1 MADIDYLLNLPA
13 NLVWHMD
20 NQRIDYRQKT
30 PGHLKNF
37 IDYIQVIKYANE
49 TLIKDEGDLLYTQ
62 RQIQLISDK
71 VLLQGAKQQQ
81 ALAKNCFLMR
91 IVIIAYLWLKTGTT
105 LRTSVNGFK
114 DTLLSYGIENN
125 QAARLK
131 YLKLMQDGEEALQSL
146 ESYKAVAA
154 RYHLPKYANLYDP
167 RNPILYE
174 FRQAML
180 FHWQEARRL
189 LKQGKTIENAE
200 VMEQCDI
207 VMQLGR
213 LALELTI
220 KHETAWASEVNLNT
234 KEVNMVFQGE
244 YSWIMDTTFN
254 NFYLWLRSIPIYDPQ
269 GNRKK
274 GAIDQ
279 PAIEDKF
286 YEAHSRQ
293 NAWLEGYN
301 ATKDCLH
308 REIDVARML
317 QRDERYYVQK
327 DTRANFNKENP
338 GPEARVIYGNNND
351 NEDYINNQI
360 FSYAY

>member
-1 MADIDYLLNLPA
+1 MPDIDYLQNLPA
-13 NLVWHMD
+13 NQVWHMD
-20 NQRIDYRQKT
+20 NQRIGYRQKT
-30 PGHLKNF
+30 PGHLKNL

-49 TLIKDEGDLLYTQ
+49 TLKKDEGHLLYSQ
-62 RQIQLISDK
+62 QQVQLISDK
-71 VLLQGAKQQQ
+71 VLLQAAKQQQ
-81 ALAKNCFLMR
+81 ALAKKCFLMR
-91 IVIIAYLWLKTGTT
+91 IMIITYVWLRTGTT
-105 LRTSVNGFK
+105 LNTAVKGFK
-114 DTLLSYGIENN
+114 DTLLTYEIENN
-125 QAARLK
+125 HAARLK

-154 RYHLPKYANLYDP
+154 RYNLPKYAKLYHP

-180 FHWQEARRL
+180 LHWQEARRL

-213 LALELTI
+213 LALELAI
-220 KHETAWASEVNLNT
+220 KHETAWASEVNHNT
-234 KEVNMVFQGE
+234 KEKNMVYQGE
-244 YSWIMDTTFN
+244 YSWIIDITFD
-254 NFYLWLRSIPIYDPQ
+254 NFYLWLRSIPIYIPQ

-274 GAIDQ
+274 GAIDH

-301 ATKDCLH
+301 AT
-308 REIDVARML
+308 
-317 QRDERYYVQK
+317 QRLFTPRDRCSKNVTPRQSVLCGKGY
-327 DTRANFNKENP
+327 
-338 GPEARVIYGNNND
+338 
-351 NEDYINNQI
+351 
-360 FSYAY
+360 